1 MQIEDYLHGKK
12 LHLALLGRKPEN
24 MDKEE
29 WVRLTLRRKVA
40 YNVIQKRSI
49 VGLMTAMYDM
59 YEKLSANNKVYLMKN
74 LFNLKMTE
82 RMSITQH
89 LIISTL
95 SRINCYMVKLNLMMS
110 YEHWCCWLHF
120 QIVGRLCNSAEKS
133 KLNYD
138 NIRDLILRE
147 EHKKDSGDSLAF
159 GSTLNLEMRGRRFD
173 RYSNH
178 GRLKSRPKSR
188 QGRSKSRFRKQVECW
203 HCGKPGHI

>member
-24 MDKEE
+24 MDEE
-29 WVRLTLRRKVA
+29 EGASLDGQVLGLVRLTLMRKVA
-40 YNVIQKRSI
+40 YNVIKERSI
-49 VGLMTAMYDM
+49 VGLMTATYDM

-110 YEHWCCWLHF
+110 YEH
-120 QIVGRLCNSAEKS
+120 
-133 KLNYD
+133 
-138 NIRDLILRE
+138 
-147 EHKKDSGDSLAF
+147 
-159 GSTLNLEMRGRRFD
+159 
-173 RYSNH
+173 
-178 GRLKSRPKSR
+178 
-188 QGRSKSRFRKQVECW
+188 
-203 HCGKPGHI
+203 